1 MQFNL
6 KIYRQ
11 SGPDNKGSFFDYHID
26 DVLADMSFFEML
38 DKLNNELIENGE
50 QPIAFDHDCR
60 EGICGTCGIV
70 IDGKPHGPVGG
81 ITSCQLHMRS
91 FNDGDTIVIEPFRAA
106 SFNIIKDLVVDRK
119 GFDRIMASGGYI
131 SVKTGNAPDANS
143 IPIPKHDADM
153 AFDSAT
159 CIGCGACVAACKNSS
174 AMLFVGAK
182 VTQFSLLPQGRV
194 EKERVLR
201 MVETMDNEGFGACSN
216 TGACEAECPKEIS
229 IENISI
235 LNKEYI
241 RESLKK

>member
-11 SGPDNKGSFFDYHID
+11 SGPDNEGSFFDYHID

-91 FNDGDTIVIEPFRAA
+91 FNDGDTIVELSYFFEPF
-106 SFNIIKDLVVDRK
+106 F
-119 GFDRIMASGGYI
+119 
-131 SVKTGNAPDANS
+131 
-143 IPIPKHDADM
+143 
-153 AFDSAT
+153 
-159 CIGCGACVAACKNSS
+159 
-174 AMLFVGAK
+174 
-182 VTQFSLLPQGRV
+182 
-194 EKERVLR
+194 
-201 MVETMDNEGFGACSN
+201 
-216 TGACEAECPKEIS
+216 
-229 IENISI
+229 
-235 LNKEYI
+235 
-241 RESLKK
+241 